1 MLLLRLRVDSFTLAV
16 IARAVN
22 VNGFPCGTMATRR
35 GEIRSVLNPSRFSAC
50 IFRHVFANDFATSPV
65 SSLFAY
71 TPAKLMVSGYQ
82 NLTNQDKPFGLAP
95 LFPPEMEA
103 KTVHRTTL
111 VLFCSNMADQS
122 DEEYVGVL
130 DGDRCSDTLVPC
142 LTSPSC
148 STESESEKQADKE
161 VSEILFKWNPKRKL
175 SGSVK
180 EKPVEK
186 KSKIE
191 SASVSTEEDVNG

>member
-1 MLLLRLRVDSFTLAV
+1 
-16 IARAVN
+16 
-22 VNGFPCGTMATRR
+22 
-35 GEIRSVLNPSRFSAC
+35 
-50 IFRHVFANDFATSPV
+50 
-65 SSLFAY
+65 
-71 TPAKLMVSGYQ
+71 
-82 NLTNQDKPFGLAP
+82 
-95 LFPPEMEA
+95 
-103 KTVHRTTL
+103 
-111 VLFCSNMADQS
+111 MADQS

-130 DGDRCSDTLVPC
+130 DGDRRSDTLVPR

-148 STESESEKQADKE
+148 STESESEKPADKE

>member
-1 MLLLRLRVDSFTLAV
+1 
-16 IARAVN
+16 
-22 VNGFPCGTMATRR
+22 
-35 GEIRSVLNPSRFSAC
+35 
-50 IFRHVFANDFATSPV
+50 
-65 SSLFAY
+65 
-71 TPAKLMVSGYQ
+71 
-82 NLTNQDKPFGLAP
+82 
-95 LFPPEMEA
+95 
-103 KTVHRTTL
+103 
-111 VLFCSNMADQS
+111 MADQS

-130 DGDRCSDTLVPC
+130 DGDRRSDTLVPR

-148 STESESEKQADKE
+148 STESESEKQADNE

-175 SGSVK
+175 SASVK